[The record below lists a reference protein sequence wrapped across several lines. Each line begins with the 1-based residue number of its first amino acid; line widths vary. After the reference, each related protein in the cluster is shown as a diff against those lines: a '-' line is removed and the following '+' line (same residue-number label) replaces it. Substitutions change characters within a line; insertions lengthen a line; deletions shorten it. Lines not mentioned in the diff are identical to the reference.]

1 MHKEELVF
9 LHLTLFHVKRFL
21 EEAGLSNGYFREYE
35 DMGVQ
40 PVHIHKSKNDHK
52 KAIFLLCKGLN
63 EMLGERSHSDLL
75 ANPRLRE
82 VISLVEVQV
91 H

>member
-21 EEAGLSNGYFREYE
+21 EEAGLTNGYFRDY
-35 DMGVQ
+35 DKLGVQ

-52 KAIFLLCKGLN
+52 KAIYLLCKGLN
-63 EMLGERSHSDLL
+63 EMLAENRNSDILS
-75 ANPRLRE
+75 NPRLRE
-82 VISLVEVQV
+82 VINLVEVQV

>member
-21 EEAGLSNGYFREYE
+21 EEVGVTNGYFEEYDE
-35 DMGVQ
+35 FGVQ

-52 KAIFLLCKGLN
+52 RAIFLLCRGIN
-63 EMLGERSHSDLL
+63 DLL
-75 ANPRLRE
+75 QDRHYDELISNPKVRE
-82 VISLVEVQV
+82 LLELVEIEA

>member
-21 EEAGLSNGYFREYE
+21 EEAGVTNGYFEKYDE
-35 DMGVQ
+35 FGVQ

-52 KAIFLLCKGLN
+52 RAIFLLCRGIN
-63 EMLGERSHSDLL
+63 ELLRERRYEDLIS
-75 ANPRLRE
+75 NPRIRE
-82 VISLVEVQV
+82 FLELIEVKA

>member
-21 EEAGLSNGYFREYE
+21 EEVGLTNGYFREYE
-35 DMGVQ
+35 DLGVQ

-63 EMLGERSHSDLL
+63 ELLSERDHSDLL
-75 ANPRLRE
+75 ANPRLKE